1 MAHTSE
7 AAPASRT
14 TSLVTALR
22 VTAALTVVV
31 LAWQFVTA
39 GALVRPSGASPALDL
54 HQTGAIVLH
63 VVSGLTMIAAA
74 LLWRAGAALWPTIVA
89 ALVFVLS
96 FVQAYLVLPRRGRP
110 PGLTAPMRLT
120 DQRRFALMTPVSN
133 PARCSPPWKRACST
147 LRQRSMTTV
156 RPAATPRSASA
167 AS

>member
-39 GALVRPSGASPALDL
+39 GRLVRPSGAGPALDL
-54 HQTGAIVLH
+54 HSAGAIALH
-63 VVSGLTMIAAA
+63 VVPGLSMIAAA
-74 LLWRAGAALWPTIVA
+74 MVWRAGAALWPTVVA

-96 FVQAYLVLPRRGRP
+96 FVQACLGDDETIYLHVP
-110 PGLTAPMRLT
+110 
-120 DQRRFALMTPVSN
+120 
-133 PARCSPPWKRACST
+133 
-147 LRQRSMTTV
+147 
-156 RPAATPRSASA
+156 
-167 AS
+167 